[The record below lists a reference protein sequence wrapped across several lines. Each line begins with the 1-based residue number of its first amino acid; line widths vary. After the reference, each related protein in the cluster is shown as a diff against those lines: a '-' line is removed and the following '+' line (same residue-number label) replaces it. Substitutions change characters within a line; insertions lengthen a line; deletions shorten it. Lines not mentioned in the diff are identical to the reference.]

1 MTIGGSLLLVAVGA
15 ILRYATNLSIKGVD
29 VDEVGLILMI
39 VGIVGFV
46 IALVYELVAAGGR
59 ARFFPYRGRERY
71 YAPPRPGAPPPPHYP
86 EPPPP
91 RERPPPGSGTPPRRY
106 YE

>member
-1 MTIGGSLLLVAVGA
+1 MTVGGSLLLVAIGA

-39 VGIVGFV
+39 VGIIGFV
-46 IALVYELVAAGGR
+46 IALVYEFVAAGER
-59 ARFFPYRGRERY
+59 SRFYRYWRRDRY
-71 YAPPRPGAPPPPHYP
+71 DAPPGPQAP
-86 EPPPP
+86 
-91 RERPPPGSGTPPRRY
+91 TRRY